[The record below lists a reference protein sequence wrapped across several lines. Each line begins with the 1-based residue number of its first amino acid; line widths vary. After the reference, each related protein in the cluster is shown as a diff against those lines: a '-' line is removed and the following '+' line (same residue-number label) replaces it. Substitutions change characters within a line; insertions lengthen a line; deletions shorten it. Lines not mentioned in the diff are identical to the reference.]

1 MGYEKSPIIIPF
13 LKVINGIQLVMWD
26 YSERAE
32 VYEQFIM
39 MSGDYA
45 EYVPVR
51 FESLS
56 ENKSNSFQISVDDV
70 SQSVILTTQTKKH

>member
-1 MGYEKSPIIIPF
+1 MNYDKNPIIAPF

-26 YSERAE
+26 YVERAE
-32 VYEQFIM
+32 MYEQFVM

-51 FESLS
+51 FEKL
-56 ENKSNSFQISVDDV
+56 
-70 SQSVILTTQTKKH
+70 